1 MTKLTTKFG
10 KLPDLYLT
18 LQFLFEKQE
27 DLRMKD
33 GKNLVIV
40 ESPAKA
46 GTIQKFLGN
55 DYIVK
60 SSFGHIRDLHDNE
73 LSIDVKDGFKP
84 EYVIPADKK
93 KVVSE
98 LKKAAKDAQTVWLA
112 SDEDREGE
120 AISWHLFETL
130 DLDAANTK
138 RIVFHEITKNAILNA
153 IENPREIDMS
163 LVNAQQA
170 RRVLDRLVGFELS
183 PVLWRKIQPKL
194 SAGRV
199 QSVALRLV
207 VDREREI
214 LAFNHESYYKV
225 EALFHPEGTPEKTLV
240 KATLDRKFKDIES
253 AREYLERHVNAEFRI
268 SSIEKKEGTRTPAAP
283 FTTSTLQQ
291 EAARKLRL
299 SVSQTMSIAQR
310 LYEHGLITYMRTDST
325 NLSSLAINTAKKY
338 IGENFG
344 EEYSHVRQYRTKA
357 KGAQEAHEAIRPTY
371 IENTTIEGTPQ
382 EKKLYELIWKR
393 TVASQM
399 SDARILRTD
408 IKVGSDKGEEIFNV
422 QASQVM
428 FDGFLKLYIESTDEP
443 SQDDEMT
450 ILPEMNIG
458 ARMFEEGITAECKY
472 TSAPSRYSE
481 ATLVKKLEELG
492 IGRPSTY
499 APTISTLTK
508 GRGYIVKGDKT
519 GEKHEVTNLSL
530 KKGVIK
536 ASAKTETVG
545 AEKGRLLPQDIGMI
559 VTDYLVKN
567 FETILDYGFTANVE
581 KDFDQIAEGEM
592 VWNSVISEF
601 YGPFHTKVQETL
613 SNREYSHVSREL
625 GVDPKDGQPLVA
637 RFGQYGPY
645 VQKGDGDSKQYAS
658 LAPGQLIESITLE
671 EALKLF
677 ELPRTVGQ
685 HEGIDIICTKGRF
698 GPYIKYGDRNISLP
712 RGTDPLKID
721 LQTCISLISES
732 QEKKSGEVLAEY
744 TDSDIQVING
754 AYGPYIKHAGSNYK
768 IPKGTDPS
776 TLDEEKCKEIIS
788 TSEPTGRKKRRK

>member
-1 MTKLTTKFG
+1 
-10 KLPDLYLT
+10 
-18 LQFLFEKQE
+18 
-27 DLRMKD
+27 MKE
-33 GKNLVIV
+33 GQNLVIV

-46 GTIQKFLGN
+46 GTIQKFLGEGFE
-55 DYIVK
+55 VK
-60 SSFGHIRDLHDNE
+60 SSFGHIRDLHDSE
-73 LSIDVKDGFKP
+73 LSIDVKNGFAP

-93 KVVSE
+93 KVVSD
-98 LKKAAKDAQTVWLA
+98 LKKAAKAASVVWLA

-130 DLDAANTK
+130 GLKKENTR
-138 RIVFHEITKNAILNA
+138 RIVFHEITKPAILNA
-153 IENPREIDMS
+153 IENPRYIDMS

-214 LAFNHESYYKV
+214 LGFSNDPYYRV

-240 KATLDRKFKDIES
+240 KATLDRRFPNIAS
-253 AREYLERHVNAEFRI
+253 AREFLERISGATFTI
-268 SSIEKKEGTRTPAAP
+268 SSMDKKEGNRFPAAP

-325 NLSSLAINTAKKY
+325 NLSGLAINTAKKF
-338 IGENFG
+338 ICDNFG
-344 EEYSHVRQYRTKA
+344 EEYSKVRQYRTKA

-371 IENTTIEGTPQ
+371 IENTSIEGTPQ
-382 EKKLYELIWKR
+382 EQKLYDLIWKR

-399 SDARILRTD
+399 ADARVLRTD
-408 IKVGSDKGEEIFNV
+408 IKVSTDKGEEKFNV
-422 QASQVM
+422 QASQVL
-428 FDGFLKLYIESTDEP
+428 FDGFLKLYMESSDEP
-443 SQDDEMT
+443 QQDDEMV
-450 ILPEMNIG
+450 ILPEMHIG
-458 ARMFEEGITAECKY
+458 GRMFENGISADCKFTA
-472 TSAPSRYSE
+472 APPRYSE

-508 GRGYIVKGDKT
+508 GRGYIVKGDKP
-519 GEKHEVTNLSL
+519 GEKRSVTNLTL
-530 KKGVIK
+530 KNGVIK
-536 ASAKTETVG
+536 ETSKTETVG
-545 AEKGRLLPQDIGMI
+545 SEKGRLLPQDIGMI

-567 FETILDYGFTANVE
+567 FETILDYSFTANVE
-581 KDFDQIAEGEM
+581 KDFDKIAEGEM
-592 VWNSVISEF
+592 TWNSVIGDF
-601 YGPFHTKVQETL
+601 YGPFHTKIEETL
-613 SNREYSHVSREL
+613 SNREYSHVSRDL
-625 GVDPKDGQPLVA
+625 GTDPKDGQPLVA

-698 GPYIKYGDRNISLP
+698 GPYIKYGERNISLP
-712 RGTDPLKID
+712 RGTDPLKVD
-721 LQTCISLISES
+721 KDTCVRLIEESLS
-732 QEKKSGEVLAEY
+732 KKAGGVIAEY
-744 TDSDIQVING
+744 TESDIQVIDGN
-754 AYGPYIKHAGSNYK
+754 YGPYIKHAGSNYK
-768 IPKGTDPS
+768 IPKGTDPT
-776 TLDEEKCKEIIS
+776 TLTEEKCKEIIAS
-788 TSEPTGRKKRRK
+788 SEPTGRKKRRK

>member
-1 MTKLTTKFG
+1 MT
-10 KLPDLYLT
+10 
-18 LQFLFEKQE
+18 
-27 DLRMKD
+27 D

-55 DYIVK
+55 DFIVK
-60 SSFGHIRDLHDNE
+60 SSFGHIRDLQDSE
-73 LSIDVKDGFKP
+73 LSIDVQNGFRP

-93 KVVSE
+93 KVVAE
-98 LKKAAKDAQTVWLA
+98 LKKAAKEAKMVWLA

-130 DLDAANTK
+130 GLKAENTK

-214 LAFNHESYYKV
+214 LAFNNEAYYKV
-225 EALFHPEGTPEKTLV
+225 EAQFHPEGTPDATLV
-240 KATLDRKFKDIES
+240 KAVLDRRLPDMEAAQEFLTRCIG
-253 AREYLERHVNAEFRI
+253 ARFEI

-310 LYEHGLITYMRTDST
+310 LYESGLITYMRTDST
-325 NLSSLAINTAKKY
+325 NLSSLAINTAKQY
-338 IGENFG
+338 ICNNFG
-344 EEYSHVRQYRTKA
+344 EEYSQVRQYRTKA

-371 IENTTIEGTPQ
+371 MENTSIEGTPQ

-399 SDARILRTD
+399 TDARVLRTD
-408 IKVGSDKGEEIFNV
+408 IKVSSDKGEEKFNV
-422 QASQVM
+422 QASQVL
-428 FDGFLKLYIESTDEP
+428 FDGFLKLYFEGTDEP
-443 SQDDEMT
+443 AQDDEMV
-450 ILPEMNIG
+450 ILPEMKIG
-458 ARMFEEGITAECKY
+458 AQMFEHGITADCKF
-472 TSAPSRYSE
+472 TAAPSRYSE

-519 GEKHEVTNLSL
+519 GEKHNVTNLTLNNGIIKTAS
-530 KKGVIK
+530 KSEVI
-536 ASAKTETVG
+536 G
-545 AEKGRLLPQDIGMI
+545 AEKRRLLPQDIGMI

-581 KDFDQIAEGEM
+581 KDFDQVAEGNL

-613 SNREYSHVSREL
+613 SNREYSHISREL
-625 GVDPKDGQPLVA
+625 GTDPKDGQPLVA

-685 HEGIDIICTKGRF
+685 HNGTDIICTKGRF
-698 GPYIKYGDRNISLP
+698 GPYIRYGEKNISLP
-712 RGTDPLKID
+712 KGTDPLKVD
-721 LQTCISLISES
+721 LDTCIRLIAESED
-732 QEKKSGEVLAEY
+732 KKAGGILAEY
-744 TDSDIQVING
+744 KESDIQVING
-754 AYGPYIKHAGSNYK
+754 AYGPYIKHAGNNYK
-768 IPKGTDPS
+768 LPKGISP
-776 TLDEEKCKEIIS
+776 EELTEDKCKEIIS
-788 TSEPTGRKKRRK
+788 STEPTGRKKRRK

>member
-1 MTKLTTKFG
+1 M
-10 KLPDLYLT
+10 
-18 LQFLFEKQE
+18 E
-27 DLRMKD
+27 R
-33 GKNLVIV
+33 KNLVIV

-55 DYIVK
+55 NYTVK
-60 SSFGHIRDLHDNE
+60 SSFGHIRDLHDSE
-73 LSIDVKDGFKP
+73 LSIDVSDGFKP
-84 EYVIPADKK
+84 EYVIPSDKK

-98 LKKAAKDAQTVWLA
+98 LKKAAKEADIVWLA

-130 DLDAANTK
+130 GLQPEKTK
-138 RIVFHEITKNAILNA
+138 RIVFHEITKTAILSA
-153 IENPREIDMS
+153 IENPRDIDMS

-214 LAFNHESYYKV
+214 LAFNHEAYYKV
-225 EALFHPEGTPEKTLV
+225 DALFHPEGTPDKTLV
-240 KATLDRKFKDIES
+240 KATLDRRFPDIDT
-253 AREYLERHVNAEFRI
+253 AREFLERHVGATFRI
-268 SSIEKKEGTRTPAAP
+268 SSIDKKEGTRTPAAP

-310 LYEHGLITYMRTDST
+310 LYESGLITYMRTDST
-325 NLSSLAINTAKKY
+325 NLSSLAINTAKQY
-338 IGENFG
+338 VTANFG
-344 EEYSHVRQYRTKA
+344 EEYSKVRQYRTRA

-371 IENTTIEGTPQ
+371 IENTAIEGTPQ

-399 SDARILRTD
+399 ADARILRTD
-408 IKVGSDKGEEIFNV
+408 IKVSSDKGEEKFNV
-422 QASQVM
+422 QASQVL

-443 SQDDEMT
+443 GQDDEMT

-458 ARMFEEGITAECKY
+458 AEMSENGITAECKF
-472 TSAPSRYSE
+472 TAAPSRYSE

-508 GRGYIVKGDKT
+508 GRGYIIKGDKP
-519 GEKHEVTNLSL
+519 GEKHNVTNLSL
-530 KKGVIK
+530 KNGVIK
-536 ASAKTETVG
+536 SSAKTEIVG

-567 FETILDYGFTANVE
+567 FETVMDYGFTANVE
-581 KDFDQIAEGEM
+581 KDFDSIAEGEQE
-592 VWNSVISEF
+592 WNSVIGEF
-601 YGPFHTKVQETL
+601 YGPFHTRIQETL
-613 SNREYSHVSREL
+613 SNKEYSHVSREL
-625 GVDPKDGQPLVA
+625 GTDPADGQPLVA

-645 VQKGDGDSKQYAS
+645 VQKGDGDNKQYAS

-685 HEGIDIICTKGRF
+685 YEGVDIICTKGRF
-698 GPYIKYGDRNISLP
+698 GPYLKYGDKNVSLP
-712 RGTDPLKID
+712 RGTDPLKVD
-721 LQTCISLISES
+721 LDTCIKLIADT
-732 QEKKSGEVLAEY
+732 LAKNTGGTIAEFVE
-744 TDSDIQVING
+744 SDIMVING
-754 AYGPYIKHAGSNYK
+754 AYGPYIKHAGNNYK
-768 IPKGTDPS
+768 IPKGTDPKEL
-776 TLDEEKCKEIIS
+776 TEDKCKEIIAS
-788 TSEPTGRKKRRK
+788 TEPTGRKKRRK

>member
-1 MTKLTTKFG
+1 
-10 KLPDLYLT
+10 
-18 LQFLFEKQE
+18 
-27 DLRMKD
+27 MKE

-46 GTIQKFLGN
+46 GTIQKFLGEGFT
-55 DYIVK
+55 VK
-60 SSFGHIRDLHDNE
+60 SSFGHIRDLSDNE
-73 LSIDVKDGFKP
+73 LSIDIQDNFKP

-93 KVVSE
+93 KVVAD
-98 LKKAAKDAQTVWLA
+98 LKKEAKAADTVWLA

-130 DLDAANTK
+130 GLKAENTK
-138 RIVFHEITKNAILNA
+138 RIVFHEITKNAILSA
-153 IENPREIDMS
+153 IENPREIDMN

-214 LAFNHESYYKV
+214 LNFNHEAFYKV
-225 EALFHPEGTPEKTLV
+225 EAVFHPEGTPEKTFV
-240 KATLDRKFKDIES
+240 KATLDKRFPDMES
-253 AREYLERHVNAEFRI
+253 AQAFLEKCIGASFTI
-268 SSIEKKEGTRTPAAP
+268 SDIEKKEGTRTPAAP

-299 SVSQTMSIAQR
+299 SVSQTMSIAQK

-325 NLSSLAINTAKKY
+325 NLSSLAIGTAKQF
-338 IGENFG
+338 ICDNFG
-344 EEYSHVRQYRTKA
+344 DEYSKVRQYRTKA
-357 KGAQEAHEAIRPTY
+357 RGAQEAHEAIRPTY
-371 IENTTIEGTPQ
+371 IENTVIEGTPQ

-399 SDARILRTD
+399 ADARIMRTD
-408 IKVGSDKGEEIFNV
+408 IKVASDKCEEKFNV
-422 QASQVM
+422 QASQVL
-428 FDGFLKLYIESTDEP
+428 FDGFLKLYMESTDEP
-443 SQDDEMT
+443 TQDDEMI

-458 ARMFEEGITAECKY
+458 DRMFEKEITAECRF
-472 TSAPSRYSE
+472 TAAPSRYSE

-519 GEKHEVTNLSL
+519 GEKHSVTNLSL
-530 KKGVIK
+530 KNGVIK
-536 ASAKTETVG
+536 SSVKTETVG

-581 KDFDQIAEGEM
+581 KDFDQIADGQM
-592 VWNSVISEF
+592 MWNSVINEF
-601 YGPFHTKVQETL
+601 YAPFHTRIQDALT
-613 SNREYSHVSREL
+613 NREYNNVSREL
-625 GVDPKDGQPLVA
+625 GVDPSDGQPLIA

-645 VQKGDGDSKQYAS
+645 VQKGDGEAKQYAS

-685 HEGIDIICTKGRF
+685 HNGINIICTKGKF
-698 GPYIKYGDRNISLP
+698 GPYIKYGDKNISLP
-712 RGTDPLKID
+712 RGTDPLKVD
-721 LQTCISLISES
+721 LNTCIKLIEDSLS
-732 QEKKSGEVLAEY
+732 KKTGGIIAEY
-744 TDSDIQVING
+744 TESDIQVIDG
-754 AYGPYIKHAGSNYK
+754 SYGPYLKHAGRNYK
-768 IPKGTDPS
+768 IPKDVDAT
-776 TLDEEKCKEIIS
+776 TLTEEKCKEIIAN
-788 TSEPTGRKKRRK
+788 SEPTGRKKKSK